1 MAPQL
6 IRGACAGLRGC
17 ITLGHVYVEALV
29 GDPRRLRV
37 RPVRLLVDTG
47 ATYLSLPPSL
57 AEELGLRVEGEAE
70 LTLADGRT
78 VMAGMAL
85 AWLEVAGRGSIV
97 QAAVLDVDEPLLG
110 VMALEALGLA
120 VDPTTGE
127 LRPTRGFLARA

>member
-1 MAPQL
+1 M
-6 IRGACAGLRGC
+6 
-17 ITLGHVYVEALV
+17 GHIYVEALL
-29 GDPRRLRV
+29 GDPRRR
-37 RPVRLLVDTG
+37 RIRAVRLLVDTG

-120 VDPTTGE
+120 VDLVSGE
-127 LRPTRGFLARA
+127 LKPTRGFLARA

>member
-1 MAPQL
+1 MCRAE
-6 IRGACAGLRGC
+6 GAC
-17 ITLGHVYVEALV
+17 ITLGHIYVEALL
-29 GDPRRLRV
+29 GDPRRRRV

-85 AWLEVAGRGSIV
+85 AWLEASFK
-97 QAAVLDVDEPLLG
+97 QPSSMWMSPYSA
-110 VMALEALGLA
+110 
-120 VDPTTGE
+120 
-127 LRPTRGFLARA
+127 

>member
-1 MAPQL
+1 M
-6 IRGACAGLRGC
+6 
-17 ITLGHVYVEALV
+17 GHVHVEALL
-29 GDPRRLRV
+29 GDPRRRRL
-37 RPVRLLVDTG
+37 RPVRLLVNTG

-57 AEELGLRVEGEAE
+57 AEELGLRAEGEAE

>member
-1 MAPQL
+1 M
-6 IRGACAGLRGC
+6 
-17 ITLGHVYVEALV
+17 